1 MYPFVGHGIKSF
13 MVAKAL
19 SLNDKAEG
27 LAIIA
32 SSLTAVWND
41 DDFGMTGTRFD
52 VENSIT

>member
-1 MYPFVGHGIKSF
+1 

-41 DDFGMTGTRFD
+41 DDFGMTGTSFD